1 MYINKKVKIT
11 HQNPPPFHKAK
22 HIPPKK
28 TPSLLST
35 LLNPLHTP
43 PTPFILQIKTNPPT
57 PPSAVEI
64 QSKHIYASQNSVA

>member
-22 HIPPKK
+22 HIPQQK
-28 TPSLLST
+28 TSSLLST
-35 LLNPLHTP
+35 LLP
-43 PTPFILQIKTNPPT
+43 PLQIKTNPTT

-64 QSKHIYASQNSVA
+64 QPKHIYASQNSVA